1 MPSCRD
7 DLARVTAH
15 CTLQTKKAAL
25 LLRLCAA
32 HKDSSPASGEAKS
45 EVAPAAH
52 FNGALLSAEWVFR
65 RVGEG
70 RGLIVGDVADA
81 EEAEDV
87 EQRLAVMAEGHRAV
101 VRIALFN

>member
-1 MPSCRD
+1 MPFCRD

-15 CTLQTKKAAL
+15 CTLKKAAL
-25 LLRLCAA
+25 LLSLCAA

-52 FNGALLSAEWVFR
+52 FIGALFSAERVFR
-65 RVGEG
+65 RIGEG

-81 EEAEDV
+81 EETEHV
-87 EQRLAVMAEGHRAV
+87 EERLAVVTERDRAV